1 MHSEHAEKKTKSSV
15 FSVVKKKFS
24 DKKAMSK
31 LLSLL
36 RSPLSALAGIMVI
49 IGILGYYLTR
59 LGLKLG
65 SKYLLLGLGGILL
78 TVLLIVGI
86 YFLWRLFEK
95 RRGKKM
101 GDELDRQQQAED
113 QQRQQSKLAVQDIKG
128 RWADAMATLKA
139 SKVKIYDLPWFLL
152 IGEPQSGKTTTLRE
166 SGLDFPLGKDALT
179 GAGGTVNCDWWFTN
193 DAVIID
199 TAGRFTMPVDT
210 APDRREWHAFLKL
223 LGRYRSRC
231 PINGVIVTI
240 PATSLLQDSPDTIR
254 NKSRNIQEK
263 LHELVAVLG
272 IEFPVYIMVSKLD
285 LVYGF
290 AEFCASLSAQERT
303 QAVGWNRRDIA
314 SKGFNPEEFNH
325 FFELL
330 HGRLHGW
337 SMRRLRDITPGPE
350 ADRVYAFPGE
360 FSRVKDTLREY
371 LGFIFSG
378 DRFHS
383 PLLLRGCYFSSGLQE
398 GRSIARALLSGAKAE
413 DKGIM
418 AEFAKSFVQSRAY
431 FINIFYRKVFREQ
444 GLVNRAGKM
453 AKQEI
458 TFRIAAGVTATV
470 ILVVTAWLLISGY
483 NRLLNLVQP
492 LELHARKAQTMLLGK
507 GQPAQPVDFNEVVTV
522 IDTLDRGRLQ
532 LMEQGVRRFFKSKE
546 HGIVRKIG
554 RIEDALLEQMVLHP
568 MLLAAGENF
577 AAMERLAD
585 PAEKA
590 RFLKLLL
597 LYLDTKAGKAIS
609 GNDIMAGFDFVPW
622 QSPAM
627 RAINRIEVERLVKGY
642 PYGDMPNF
650 TFAKFRG
657 TMFQAR
663 DGMGRLQEFWATYY
677 PELWK
682 KIQDAITT
690 INASYGNLNV
700 MPMRPGDDNDFAS
713 FSAEAKRFLEGID
726 FLSAIGRD
734 DLVWTAAIK
743 ASCQEDYLLL
753 GKALTDQPPGDINSL
768 TSTATRHSQICQD
781 TEQNIGSQWAAFIRQ
796 NSHVVHDD
804 GQLDPDMLAVKKAV
818 RVALDFGPLFTPE
831 ESKRLQEPGTDP
843 LAVLGFW
850 NQAWQKE
857 RETKSGEIQALIA
870 GLQGEKWKKPE
881 LQAALDSFMRHI
893 VWLSERDATIAAIK
907 AVSSQDAITADS
919 LSPGLDPP
927 RMARASWLTTQ
938 YTTLSNIHES
948 LRQKYPA
955 ATVGLKPVHAAMTEV
970 MLESWQRCL
979 QFWHNTIRD
988 VDPAARILSTKS
1000 WQAFR
1005 QEVMNQQGIFLDI
1018 SVWPM
1023 DAFLDAMPLKDI
1035 QGVKEVLW
1043 NAVNKALASSSLRSL
1058 EQKVEKTAYVYS
1070 GNRYMSML
1078 DESQNDFY
1086 NAVKELSDD
1095 ATQSWQALSAKPET
1109 GASPMDAFSALRI
1122 FANKVERDALSR
1134 GEPLAL
1140 RLAAIESHGIS
1151 LLKGK
1156 VASGVST
1163 SFASFIGEWQK
1174 KIGDT
1179 FPFGNPERWII
1190 EDNIEGNLRT
1200 LTIQVG
1206 SAAVLNDFFFSAD
1219 NGFEVFVKKYGLL
1232 QAKPAADSSA
1242 AILNEAQKRFLKECQ
1257 QWREFL
1263 FDEGGRPKSHR
1274 VEVMIDDAGDQA
1286 DQAAARFTQL
1296 LFNGLEDDKRKAL
1309 RLRFSG
1315 NRYKRGE
1322 ALWDLHAAPAVTIE
1336 AINEETGMKTSLR
1349 VTGGSIAFPAYL
1361 ISSGT
1366 RLEST
1371 RLSEWRVS
1379 LQLPE
1384 SLIVTPAKDG
1394 EPAVVRTQPGFA
1406 LVPLKV
1412 GFDQLLPGPVS
1423 WPR

>member
-1 MHSEHAEKKTKSSV
+1 
-15 FSVVKKKFS
+15 
-24 DKKAMSK
+24 MSK

-36 RSPLSALAGIMVI
+36 RSPLSAIAGVLVI

-65 SKYLLLGLGGILL
+65 SKYLLLAVGGTLL

-101 GDELDRQQQAED
+101 EDELDRQQQAKD
-113 QQRQQSKLAVQDIKG
+113 QQRQQSKLAVQDIRG
-128 RWADAMATLKA
+128 RWTDAMATLKA

-210 APDRREWHAFLKL
+210 APDRQEWHAFLKL

-240 PATSLLQDSPDTIR
+240 PATSLIQDSPDTIR

-263 LHELVAVLG
+263 LHELVKVLG

-330 HGRLHGW
+330 HGRMHGW
-337 SMRRLRDITPGPE
+337 SMRRLRDIPAGPE

-371 LGFIFSG
+371 LGFIFGG

-413 DKGIM
+413 EKGIM

-458 TFRIAAGVTATV
+458 TFRIAAGVTAFV
-470 ILVVTAWLLISGY
+470 ILAVTAWLLISGY
-483 NRLLNLVQP
+483 NRLINMVQP

-507 GQPAQPVDFNEVVTV
+507 GSTPPPVDFNEVITV

-532 LMEQGVRRFFKSKE
+532 LMEQGARRFFKSKE
-546 HGIVRKIG
+546 NTIVRKIG

-568 MLLAAGENF
+568 MLLAAGGNF
-577 AAMERLAD
+577 GSMERLAD
-585 PAEKA
+585 PAKKG

-597 LYLDTKAGKAIS
+597 LYLDTKGGKAIS
-609 GNDIMAGFDFVPW
+609 GSDIMEGFDFVPW

-627 RAINRIEVERLVKGY
+627 RGINRIEVERLVKGY

-650 TFAKFRG
+650 TFAKFQG

-682 KIQDAITT
+682 KIQDSITQ
-690 INASYGNLNV
+690 INASHDNLNV
-700 MPMRPGDDNDFAS
+700 MTMRPGDDKDFES
-713 FSAEAKRFLEGID
+713 FTTEAKRFVGVID
-726 FLSAIGRD
+726 FLSGIGRD
-734 DLVWTAAIK
+734 DLIWTTEK
-743 ASCQEDYLLL
+743 RVSCLGDYLLL
-753 GKALTDQPPGDINSL
+753 EKSLADQPQGDINAL
-768 TSTATRHSQICQD
+768 TSTANRHSKICLD
-781 TEQNIGSQWAAFIRQ
+781 IEQNIGSPWAAYIRQ
-796 NSHVVHDD
+796 NSHVVKDD

-818 RVALDFGPLFTPE
+818 QAALDFGPLFTPE

-857 RETKSGEIQALIA
+857 RESKSGEIQAIIA
-870 GLQGEKWKKPE
+870 ALTVEKWKKPE
-881 LQAALDSFMRHI
+881 LQAALDSYMRHI
-893 VWLSERDATIAAIK
+893 VWLSERDATIAAIQ
-907 AVSSQDAITADS
+907 AVGSQDAITADS
-919 LSPGLDPP
+919 LQPGLDPP

-938 YTTLSNIHES
+938 YTTLNNIHES

-955 ATVGLKPVHAAMTEV
+955 ATTGLKPVHEAMTGV
-970 MLESWQRCL
+970 MLESWEQCL
-979 QFWHNTIRD
+979 KFWNSTIRD
-988 VDPAARILSTKS
+988 VDPAARILSTQS
-1000 WQAFR
+1000 WKAYR

-1035 QGVKEVLW
+1035 QGVKDVLW
-1043 NAVNKALASSSLRSL
+1043 TAVNKALASSSLRSL

-1086 NAVKELSDD
+1086 NAVKGLSED
-1095 ATQSWQALSAKPET
+1095 ATQSWQMLSAKPES
-1109 GASPMDAFSALRI
+1109 GPSPMDAFSSLKI
-1122 FANKVERDALSR
+1122 FSNKIERDALSR
-1134 GEPLAL
+1134 GEPLAM
-1140 RLAAIESHGIS
+1140 RLAAIEAHGVS

-1156 VASGVST
+1156 VASGVS
-1163 SFASFIGEWQK
+1163 SSISSFIGEWQK
-1174 KIGDT
+1174 KLGDT
-1179 FPFGNPERWII
+1179 FPFGSPDRWII
-1190 EDNIEGNLRT
+1190 EDNIDGNLRT

-1206 SAAVLNDFFFSAD
+1206 SAAVLNDFFFATD
-1219 NGFEVFVKKYGLL
+1219 NGFESFVKKYGLL
-1232 QAKPAADSSA
+1232 QTKPSGDASLSF
-1242 AILNEAQKRFLKECQ
+1242 LSESQKQFLKDCQ
-1257 QWREFL
+1257 EWRQFL
-1263 FDEGGRPKSHR
+1263 FDESGRPKSHR
-1274 VEVMIDDAGDQA
+1274 VEVVIDDARDQA
-1286 DQAAARFTQL
+1286 GQAAARFTQL
-1296 LFNGLEDDKRKAL
+1296 LFNGLEDDKRKPL

-1322 ALWDLHAAPAVTIE
+1322 AVWDLHSPPAVTIE
-1336 AINEETGMKTSLR
+1336 AKNEETGMKTSLR
-1349 VTGGSIAFPAYL
+1349 ITGGSIGLPAYL
-1361 ISSGT
+1361 IISGN
-1366 RLEST
+1366 RIEST
-1371 RLSEWRVS
+1371 RLSEWSVAM
-1379 LQLPE
+1379 QMPE
-1384 SLIVTPAKDG
+1384 SLVIAPAKDG
-1394 EPAVVRTQPGFA
+1394 ETAVVRQQPGFA
-1406 LVPLKV
+1406 IVPLMV
-1412 GFDQLLPGPVS
+1412 SFDQVLPGPVT